1 MVLSLVFL
9 FFIGLIVF
17 YIVVQID
24 MIVQADKQKQ
34 PVLVYPGT
42 KIPVEDPNHV
52 DFASVAMWS
61 EVYGDN

>member
-1 MVLSLVFL
+1 
-9 FFIGLIVF
+9 
-17 YIVVQID
+17 VVQID